1 MLVLSPRWLV
11 TINLYSSIDILRHLH
26 LHTSF
31 IRLRNLLAYLRQ
43 RVLSTGQE
51 GKFYFPVLLLV
62 DPNAGNG
69 IYDVENTNI

>member
-11 TINLYSSIDILRHLH
+11 AINLYSSIDILRHLH

-51 GKFYFPVLLLV
+51 GIYFPVLLLV

-69 IYDVENTNI
+69 IYDVENTNT